1 MKSDV
6 SSIYDCIVMHHRLTP
21 VEHRFQYRVF
31 YLWLDLD
38 AIDGLA
44 KRLWCFSRNRFNLF
58 SFHDHDH
65 LNLGEST
72 TKANILRWLTEQGFD
87 AAPVARIMLLTF
99 PRVLGYIFNPVSFYY
114 CFDADGAPVC
124 AVAQVTNTFH
134 EQKAFLLKERDE
146 RGRFRLLTE
155 KHFYVS
161 PFVPLDF
168 SFDFKLELPSDKLDI
183 HIDDHS
189 REARTLL
196 TALTGKR
203 RQLTAASLFW
213 CAIKYPLLTLRVI
226 FLIHWNA
233 LRLWLKRIP
242 WHRKA
247 ADAALQKDVLRPHH
261 SIAPTKP

>member
-213 CAIKYPLLTLRVI
+213 CAIKYPLLTLR
-226 FLIHWNA
+226 A
-233 LRLWLKRIP
+233 LSSSFTGTPCACGSSVFRGTARRRMPHCRRTCSARIIP
-242 WHRKA
+242 
-247 ADAALQKDVLRPHH
+247 
-261 SIAPTKP
+261 

>member
-1 MKSDV
+1 MKGASA
-6 SSIYDCIVMHHRLTP
+6 IFDCIVMHHRLTP

-44 KRLWCFSRNRFNLF
+44 KKLWCFSRNRFNLF

-72 TKANILRWLTEQGFD
+72 TKANILRWLQEQGFD
-87 AAPVARIMLLTF
+87 TAPVARIMLLTF
-99 PRVLGYIFNPVSFYY
+99 PRVVGYIFNPVSFYY
-114 CFDADGAPVC
+114 CFDAQGESVC

-134 EQKAFLLKERDE
+134 EQKAFLLRERDE

-161 PFVPLDF
+161 PFFPLDL
-168 SFDFKLELPSDKLDI
+168 SFDFKLEMPSDKLEI
-183 HIDDHS
+183 HIDDRS
-189 REARTLL
+189 LEERTLL

-203 RQLTAASLFW
+203 RQLTASSLFW
-213 CAIKYPLLTLRVI
+213 CAVKYPLLTLRVI

-247 ADAALQKDVLRPHH
+247 ANVDLQKNVLRPHH

>member
-1 MKSDV
+1 MSDV
-6 SSIYDCIVMHHRLTP
+6 SAIYDCTVMHHRLTP

-44 KRLWCFSRNRFNLF
+44 KGLWCFSRNRFNLF
-58 SFHDHDH
+58 SFHDRDH
-65 LNLGEST
+65 LHLGEST
-72 TKANILRWLTEQGFD
+72 TKANVLRWLQEQGCD
-87 AAPVARIMLLTF
+87 TAPVARIMLLTF
-99 PRVLGYIFNPVSFYY
+99 PRVFGYIFNPVSFYY
-114 CFDADGAPVC
+114 CFDAQGEPVC
-124 AVAQVTNTFH
+124 AVAQVTNTYH
-134 EQKAFLLKERDE
+134 EQKMFLLRDRDD

-168 SFDFKLELPSDKLDI
+168 SFDFKLEMPSDKLDI
-183 HIDDHS
+183 HIDDRS
-189 REARTLL
+189 REERTLL
-196 TALTGKR
+196 TALAGKR
-203 RQLTAASLFW
+203 RELTASSLFG

-233 LRLWLKRIP
+233 LCLWRKRIP

-247 ADAALQKDVLRPHH
+247 ANADLQKDVMRPHH